1 MHKFLKILLKIV
13 KLFFFL
19 IPLLM
24 LSFSIA
30 SGGLLKF
37 LGSLGL
43 KDWQSNDYFYLL
55 FLGIPGFIAGVT
67 SLLAGIG
74 FTIIIGQKIMVEYF
88 NLSIVPARFAQQ
100 VKKIAWISMAILL
113 LLWFI
118 GDSQRSD
125 PIVDRQTVSFAASG
139 IRNII
144 IDFPEDKIAYFRKKI
159 IIKGSPDTSEIAVET
174 TRRIGAWNKHNQEEK
189 LKNYPFT
196 CEMSDNGK
204 LVIGGHVDQAD
215 WTFFPY
221 PEIEFNIIAPEKQLI
236 DITCRQS
243 DSDRKN
249 NVEISNL
256 LGPIRLDLGQSRV
269 KIENVNVPELELKIK
284 DGGVRLLDVKS
295 EKLDV
300 VVDSASVQIDKLIGK
315 NTSIAI
321 ESGSLRINN
330 LVSDNIIVSSK
341 ISDLQL
347 KGLRGAKANLSTQR
361 GRILV
366 DDFSINSLKCENKSG
381 RISLE
386 PRAVPDSSQIE
397 AISESGIVWVYLPE
411 DAVPTVKMETNNGIK
426 ENQFAGDQKTNTS
439 PVIFVKTVSG
449 SIRIKKQH
457 YLNRAPNSN
466 LPAEALPGE

>member
-1 MHKFLKILLKIV
+1 MHKFFKILLKIA

-55 FLGIPGFIAGVT
+55 FLGIPGFIAGVS
-67 SLLAGIG
+67 SLFAGIG

-88 NLSIVPARFAQQ
+88 NLTVVPARFAQQ
-100 VKKIAWISMAILL
+100 VKKVAWISMAILL

-125 PIVDRQTVSFAASG
+125 PIVDRQNKSFAASG
-139 IRNII
+139 IRKVIL
-144 IDFPEDKIAYFRKKI
+144 DFPDDRIAYFRKTVKI
-159 IIKGSPDTSEIAVET
+159 VGSPDTSEFSVET

-196 CEMSDNGK
+196 CELTDNGT
-204 LVIGGHVDQAD
+204 LLLGGHVDQAD

-221 PEIEFNIIAPEKQLI
+221 PEIEFNISVPEKQLI
-236 DITCRQS
+236 NFSCRQI
-243 DSDRKN
+243 DTERKTN
-249 NVEISNL
+249 IEISHL
-256 LGPIRLDLGQSRV
+256 LGPLNLELGQSRV
-269 KIENVNVPELELKIK
+269 KIENINVPELELKIK
-284 DGGVRLLDVKS
+284 GGRLSLFDVKS
-295 EKLDV
+295 EKLNIA
-300 VVDSASVQIDKLIGK
+300 VDSASVQIDKLVGT
-315 NTSIAI
+315 NTSITV
-321 ESGSLRINN
+321 ESGPLRVND
-330 LVSDNIIVSSK
+330 LTSENIIISSK
-341 ISDLQL
+341 TSDLQL
-347 KGLRGAKANLSTQR
+347 KALRGAKASLTTQR

-366 DDFSINSLKCENKSG
+366 DDFSINSLKCESKSG

-386 PRAVPDSSQIE
+386 PRAMPDSSQIE
-397 AISESGIVWVYLPE
+397 VTSGSGIVWVYLPE
-411 DAVPTVKMETNNGIK
+411 DAVPAVKMETNNGIK
-426 ENQFAGDQKTNTS
+426 ENQFDHDQKSQTS
-439 PVIFVKTVSG
+439 PTIFVKTVSG

-457 YLNRAPNSN
+457 YLNRAPQAN
-466 LPAEALPGE
+466 LPAEALPGQ